1 MFLVLNSRQFNL
13 MEDSGKAG
21 GEMDRQLMQSLN
33 NYQNHEQSAIII
45 NLSQLYLL
53 KYRIDLLKMESD
65 KKDLTK
71 NIEEAKN
78 KSIYDQR
85 KAKEC
90 KEKFNE
96 IMVLKL
102 STNLPLSYISTL
114 FEESNFTDI
123 SKSERRVKTKEM
135 EVNKEIVSQN
145 EDID

>member
-1 MFLVLNSRQFNL
+1 

-21 GEMDRQLMQSLN
+21 GEMDRQLMQFLN
-33 NYQNHEQSAIII
+33 NYENHEQSAIII

-53 KYRIDLLKMESD
+53 KYMIDLLKKESA

-71 NIEEAKN
+71 TSRRPKTCPSTTSAMPRSAK
-78 KSIYDQR
+78 KS
-85 KAKEC
+85 
-90 KEKFNE
+90 
-96 IMVLKL
+96 
-102 STNLPLSYISTL
+102 STRSWCSNSPPTCLPLSYISTL